1 MQKDKNKKMFNSVIY
16 YLIYYTKINIIL
28 VDMKIEQTI
37 WTDKQGWYPKIPGNL
52 VDSPQLVLV
61 FGSSSNIS
69 NNNHLNII
77 KKAYPDSQIL
87 GCSTAGEIIDDRVI
101 DDSLTTT
108 AIHFEN
114 TDVKSVRIKIKDAGE
129 SYKAGKY
136 LSKSLNKKG
145 LVHIFV
151 VSEGININGS
161 ELVRGL
167 TDSLPEHIT
176 VTGGL
181 SGDGENFKKTCILW
195 NNVVEENSI
204 AAIGLYSTRLR
215 VGYASMGGWDPFG
228 PERLIT
234 RSKENVLYELDNKS
248 ALQLYKKYLGEH
260 AKGLPA
266 TGLLFPLSIRE
277 TEDKKGVVRTIL
289 SVDEKNQS
297 MTFAGDVPEG
307 SYARLM
313 KANFNRLIDGASGAA
328 KTSYESIGSEPPDLA
343 ILISCVG
350 RKMVLKQR
358 IDEEVE
364 AVRDILGN
372 KAVFTGFYSYGEI
385 SPFTLDAKCELHN
398 QTMTITT
405 LSEKI

>member
-1 MQKDKNKKMFNSVIY
+1 M
-16 YLIYYTKINIIL
+16 
-28 VDMKIEQTI
+28 
-37 WTDKQGWYPKIPGNL
+37 
-52 VDSPQLVLV
+52 
-61 FGSSSNIS
+61 
-69 NNNHLNII
+69 
-77 KKAYPDSQIL
+77 
-87 GCSTAGEIIDDRVI
+87 
-101 DDSLTTT
+101 TTT

-277 TEDKKGVVRTIL
+277 TEDKKGVVKTIL

-328 KTSYESIGSEPPDLA
+328 KTSYESIGLEPPDLA

>member
-1 MQKDKNKKMFNSVIY
+1 
-16 YLIYYTKINIIL
+16 
-28 VDMKIEQTI
+28 MKIEQTI
-37 WTDKQGWYPKIPGNL
+37 WTDKEGWYPKIPGNL

-69 NNNHLNII
+69 NKNHLRTI

-87 GCSTAGEIIDDRVI
+87 GCSTAGEIFSDKVL
-101 DDSLTTT
+101 DDSMSIT
-108 AIHFEN
+108 AVHFDY
-114 TDVKSVRIKIKDAGE
+114 TDVKGSKIKINNAGE
-129 SYKAGKY
+129 SYKAGKS
-136 LSKSLNKKG
+136 LSKSLNKKD

-234 RSKENVLYELDNKS
+234 RSDGNVLYELDGRS

-266 TGLLFPLSIRE
+266 TGLLFPLSVRE
-277 TEDKKGVVRTIL
+277 TEDEKGVVRSIL
-289 SVDEKNQS
+289 SVDETNQS

-307 SYARLM
+307 SYARFM
-313 KANFNRLIDGASGAA
+313 KANFNRLIDGASVAA
-328 KTSYESIGSEPPDLA
+328 KTSYEAIGSYPPDLA

-358 IDEEVE
+358 TEEEVE
-364 AVRDILGN
+364 AVREVLGN
-372 KAVFTGFYSYGEI
+372 KSFLTGFYSYGEI
-385 SPFTLDAKCELHN
+385 SPFIPDAKCELHN

-405 LSEKI
+405 FSEI